1 VIASTNVARSRT
13 DLIKAPSTL
22 DHRHMMDVM
31 EPGFRGRHWLPWIPL
46 AMRQP
51 GRDPRYSTRWF
62 VTGYTGC
69 KLKSDI
75 SAVAALS
82 RIADLWRQSRPV
94 SGARERSEG
103 LA

>member
-1 VIASTNVARSRT
+1 
-13 DLIKAPSTL
+13 
-22 DHRHMMDVM
+22 MDVM

-75 SAVAALS
+75 SVVAALS
-82 RIADLWRQSRPV
+82 AIRTFTIFR
-94 SGARERSEG
+94 
-103 LA
+103 